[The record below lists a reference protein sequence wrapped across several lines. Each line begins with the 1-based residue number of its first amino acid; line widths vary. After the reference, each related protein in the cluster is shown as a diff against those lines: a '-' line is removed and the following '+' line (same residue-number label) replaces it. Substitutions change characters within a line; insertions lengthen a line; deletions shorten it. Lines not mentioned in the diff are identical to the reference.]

1 MEFVGIPTYIL
12 YEINKGNINLKQYIC
27 DKLKNNTVE
36 ILRNKICKYQ
46 ELMDEEGNRFLLDLQ
61 KLLMQNNLFL
71 EAGIRNLTD
80 YIHILIVKTGTI

>member
-1 MEFVGIPTYIL
+1 MKKVIDI
-12 YEINKGNINLKQYIC
+12 
-27 DKLKNNTVE
+27 
-36 ILRNKICKYQ
+36 
-46 ELMDEEGNRFLLDLQ
+46 FLLDLQ